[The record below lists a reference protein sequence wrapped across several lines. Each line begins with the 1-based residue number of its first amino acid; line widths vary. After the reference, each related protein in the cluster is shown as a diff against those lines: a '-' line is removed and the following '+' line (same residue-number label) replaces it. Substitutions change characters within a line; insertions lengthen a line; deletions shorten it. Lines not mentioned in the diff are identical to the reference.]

1 MYNKDLL
8 KKTLADNAALTET
21 ALESWLSEAYSG
33 DTVLAESMR
42 YAVLGGGKR
51 IRAFLAIE
59 FCRLFGGKP
68 EAALPFASAIE
79 MVHAYSL
86 VHDDMP
92 CMDNDDLRRGKP
104 SCHKAF
110 SEDTALLAGDALIG
124 CGIETVA
131 NSQKFNTEDKLK
143 AVQLMCAAMGPK
155 GMIYGQELDLKYET
169 VAANKEQL
177 AAIHRNK
184 TGQLISLCGKLG
196 SLGCDLDEKQRN
208 AIDVFFANT
217 GLVFQIVDDIL
228 DVESSEEELGKPIGS
243 DAENGKSTF
252 VTLYGL
258 ENSKMQVKQLTE
270 EANNLLKV
278 HFGEKAEEIIAYTS
292 KLAERK
298 K

>member
-1 MYNKDLL
+1 MLNEFLQKTEQELEKNCNLYFYSDSEVNKAARYSLL
-8 KKTLADNAALTET
+8 NA
-21 ALESWLSEAYSG
+21 
-33 DTVLAESMR
+33 
-42 YAVLGGGKR
+42 GKR
-51 IRAFLAIE
+51 VRAMLIYLTAQMCGKKWQDYTDLA
-59 FCRLFGGKP
+59 CGV
-68 EAALPFASAIE
+68 E
-79 MVHAYSL
+79 MIHCYSL
-86 VHDDMP
+86 IHDDLP

>member
-1 MYNKDLL
+1 MLNEFLQKTEQELVKNCDLYFYQDSEVNKAARYSLL
-8 KKTLADNAALTET
+8 NA
-21 ALESWLSEAYSG
+21 
-33 DTVLAESMR
+33 
-42 YAVLGGGKR
+42 GKR
-51 IRAFLAIE
+51 VRAMLIYLTAQMCGKNWEDYTDLA
-59 FCRLFGGKP
+59 CGV
-68 EAALPFASAIE
+68 E
-79 MVHAYSL
+79 MIHCYSL
-86 VHDDMP
+86 IHDDLP

-131 NSQKFNTEDKLK
+131 NSEKFNVQDKLK

-169 VAANKEQL
+169 VAASKEQL

-196 SLGCDLDEKQRN
+196 SLGCELSDEQKH
-208 AIDVFFANT
+208 AIEVFFANT

-252 VTLYGL
+252 ITLYGL
-258 ENSKMQVKQLTE
+258 ENSKEQVKQLTKQ
-270 EANNLLKV
+270 ANDLLFSQ
-278 HFGEKAEEIIAYTS
+278 FGEKSIAITEYTS
-292 KLAERK
+292 DLAKRK

>member
-1 MYNKDLL
+1 MTDFDSKIKSYCELID
-8 KKTLADNAALTET
+8 AE
-21 ALESWLSEAYSG
+21 LEKILSRSNCLQQVVFDA
-33 DTVLAESMR
+33 MR
-42 YAVLGGGKR
+42 YSVGAGGKR
-51 IRAFLAIE
+51 IRPILLLE
-59 FCRLFGGKP
+59 FCRVCGGNIKD
-68 EAALPFASAIE
+68 ALPFACAIE
-79 MVHAYSL
+79 MIHTYSL
-86 VHDDMP
+86 IHDDLP

-110 SEDTALLAGDALIG
+110 SEDTALLAGDSLIG

-252 VTLYGL
+252 ITLYGL